1 MLRQRLVQT
10 VDVLPCESL
19 SDVSQLCGLIDHEDT
34 IVITDYGEAGPWGS
48 SCTHYIKH
56 LDGLVLSALVGSII
70 RMGRCR
76 GTL

>member
-19 SDVSQLCGLIDHEDT
+19 SDVSQLCGLIDHDG
-34 IVITDYGEAGPWGS
+34 YGEAGPWGS